1 MHWLK
6 RLRHS
11 KVRFLFSG
19 GGYTEEP
26 NVPHTT
32 NAADDVRDG
41 AVRALDVRG
50 ATVSGGTNSM
60 DCHTAAAA
68 AAVSISAPLS
78 CSVSLSSFRQLSV
91 RHDICGGA
99 KSQESKRKPF
109 PKALFPPPPEMTDE
123 MEGESEET
131 RTKRIKEMKKS
142 LKREAKA
149 AKMGETKDEG
159 EWGTY
164 DDPDSED
171 EEDEGKEEEEEVRH
185 DSIISLLTSISF
197 DAAGCGRIAAKS
209 YISNVTPL
217 LHRTSYH
224 CYCRSGRTKMRTVRV
239 LSW

>member
-1 MHWLK
+1 MPQRMHWLK

-19 GGYTEEP
+19 GGYSEEP
-26 NVPHTT
+26 NIPHTT

-41 AVRALDVRG
+41 DVREGAERALDVRG
-50 ATVSGGTNSM
+50 ATLSGGTNSM
-60 DCHTAAAA
+60 ACHTTAVAA

-78 CSVSLSSFRQLSV
+78 FSVSLSSVRQLSV

-142 LKREAKA
+142 LKKEAKA

-171 EEDEGKEEEEEVRH
+171 EEDEGKEKEEEVRH
-185 DSIISLLTSISF
+185 DIVILLLTSISF
-197 DAAGCGRIAAKS
+197 DTAGCGRITAKS
-209 YISNVTPL
+209 YISNVTPPSHFL
-217 LHRTSYH
+217 
-224 CYCRSGRTKMRTVRV
+224 
-239 LSW
+239 